1 MRIKQYKDFRWKD
14 TEFLQELADAKIK
27 DTMRRQGYDAAD
39 IALAIEQG
47 RTQMPPRPDEEPED
61 EEEETGNAVER
72 WSQLPEA
79 SADDLGLT
87 DEDVT
92 YLRLK
97 WGALYKPEE
106 WVKMEQLYND
116 MMESYDIQAA
126 GHIDTLK
133 KICKASL
140 KMDQLLDIGDVDGF
154 QKVSK
159 VYDALMR
166 SGKFTAAQNKAEN
179 GDYANAVS
187 ELVMI
192 CEQDGFIPRYYTDG
206 PQDKAD
212 RVLEDL
218 QNYTRRLISEDPH
231 LGALIEKAVQD
242 INADKQKAAEEE
254 DVSEDEV
261 WGSDEEFEE
270 KIFAEDS
277 TEFITEEDYNE
288 FNEFEDEQEAADDEY
303 LKKLLDTGEVF

>member
-1 MRIKQYKDFRWKD
+1 MKIKQYQDFRWKD
-14 TEFLQELADAKIK
+14 TEFLQELADTKIK

-47 RTQMPPRPDEEPED
+47 RTQMPPRPVDEDED
-61 EEEETGNAVER
+61 EEDESPVER
-72 WSQLPEA
+72 WANIPEA
-79 SADDLGLT
+79 TADDLGLT

-159 VYDALMR
+159 VYDSLMR
-166 SGKFTAAQNKAEN
+166 AGKFTAAQNKAEN

-192 CEQDGFIPRYYTDG
+192 CEQDGFIPRYYVDG

-231 LGALIEKAVQD
+231 LGALIEKAVHD
-242 INADKQKAAEEE
+242 INVDKQKAEEEE
-254 DVSEDEV
+254 DVPEDEV
-261 WGSDEEFEE
+261 WENDEEFEE
-270 KIFAEDS
+270 KIFSKDS
-277 TEFITEEDYNE
+277 MEFITEEDYNE
-288 FNEFEDEQEAADDEY
+288 FSDFEDEQAAADDSY
-303 LKKLLDTGEVF
+303 LKNLLDTGEVF